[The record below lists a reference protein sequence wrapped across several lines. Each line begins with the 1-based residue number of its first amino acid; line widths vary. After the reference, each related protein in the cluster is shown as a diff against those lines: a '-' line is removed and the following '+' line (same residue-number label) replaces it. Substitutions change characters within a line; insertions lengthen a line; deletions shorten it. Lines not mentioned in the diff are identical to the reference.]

1 MNPSRLLSPAAYARR
16 ARRLPEDVR
25 RCKDWMVAHQVPTTI
40 QQWKIR
46 RLRDRHR
53 GRRAFVL
60 GNGPSLQI
68 ADVDRLKG
76 EITFASNKIYLA
88 FDQTSW
94 RPTYYSVCDLLVA
107 QNNRDVIHSL
117 DLVQIHGAHV
127 RSTLGEDHGYLYIED
142 LRNRLDLSPA
152 VFGFSK
158 NMLLGANG
166 GFSIIYL
173 QLQLAYYMGIRQIY
187 LIGVDFSFN
196 VPASIQT
203 QTTTELGEQVLQ
215 SANEVNHFHPEYRKP
230 GEAWTMPNLEY
241 QRLAFAR
248 ARHTL
253 EDEGGAVYNAS
264 RRTELDVL
272 ERVDFD
278 EVLRAGTA

>member
-1 MNPSRLLSPAAYARR
+1 MNPSRLLSPSAYVRR
-16 ARRLPEDVR
+16 ARRLPEDIR
-25 RCKDWMVAHQVPTTI
+25 RCKDWLVAHQVPTTT

-46 RLRDRHR
+46 QLRDRHR

-60 GNGPSLQI
+60 GNGPSLHI
-68 ADVDRLKG
+68 ADIDRLQG

-94 RPTYYSVCDLLVA
+94 RPTYYSVCDVLVA
-107 QNNRDVIHSL
+107 RNNCEVIHSL
-117 DLVQIHGAHV
+117 DLTHVHGAFV
-127 RSTLGEDHGYLYIED
+127 RPILGEDRGYLYIED
-142 LRNRLDLSPA
+142 LPNRLDLSPP

-158 NMLLGANG
+158 NMLSGANG
-166 GFSIIYL
+166 GYSIIYL

-203 QTTTELGEQVLQ
+203 QATTELGEQVLH
-215 SANEVNHFHPEYRKP
+215 SANEVNHFHPDYRKP
-230 GEAWTMPNLEY
+230 GESWTMPKLDY
-241 QRLAFAR
+241 QKLAFAR
-248 ARHTL
+248 ARQAL
-253 EDEGGAVYNAS
+253 EDVGGALYNAS

-278 EVLRAGTA
+278 EVLTSGRA